1 VINKR
6 QKLIKQFNQLATIWK
21 MLVYKIGEG
30 SGYVG
35 SIFSSAA
42 DGIRVGMNLIST
54 L

>member
-1 VINKR
+1 
-6 QKLIKQFNQLATIWK
+6 

-42 DGIRVGMNLIST
+42 DGVKAAMGLVET
-54 L
+54 F